1 MALSKI
7 PGVYYDETVE
17 YQSTGTGGKIP
28 VFIGVTGNSATTG
41 YAVDGTQISKFNSW
55 QEVNRTIANG
65 GIGVWTESSTNKLL
79 NVLKD
84 FFEEA
89 EVKSTTNDDNLGI
102 PYVYVIDVGAGT
114 SKDVWLTALTTA
126 KTKPDAIIEAYIGAE
141 AITDTGYTISDFIVA
156 AEASIKTESANLNI
170 RTGFTT
176 KDGATDAQ
184 LIALNPSSGGILKS
198 RIGIIEPTKFG
209 TIFAR
214 VCTTPY
220 YIEPGYLEFRSVG
233 PGTFAARTRA
243 QEIALQEAGIIFAH
257 DERVSSIIATRINL
271 SVSTAFA
278 LSERPSDAVFHARF
292 NADNLLRRVF
302 EAVFYQVK
310 ANESNTKIVTNQTRV
325 DAVIDEEVEAERMI
339 AYDATTGDG
348 TKLELI
354 ESTEEAYDME
364 LEGQIQPINATG
376 PILVRAKIKN
386 PKIVS
391 S

>member
-17 YQSTGTGGKIP
+17 YQTTGSGGKIP

-41 YAVDGTQISKFNSW
+41 YAVDGTQINKFAKW
-55 QEVNRTIANG
+55 EDVNRTIANG
-65 GIGVWTESSTNKLL
+65 GIGVWTEGTTNTLL
-79 NVLKD
+79 DVIKD

-89 EVKSTTNDDNLGI
+89 EIKSTDDLGI
-102 PYVYVIDVGAGT
+102 PYIYVIDVGAGT

-126 KTKPDAIIEAYIGAE
+126 KTKPDAIIEAYVGAE
-141 AITDTGYTISDFIVA
+141 AITDTGYTLPNFIAA

-176 KDGATDAQ
+176 KFGATDAQ
-184 LIALNPSSGGILKS
+184 LIALNPNPGGILKS

-214 VCTTPY
+214 ICTTPY
-220 YIEPGYLEFRSVG
+220 WLEPGYLEFRSINS
-233 PGTFAARTRA
+233 GTFAARTRA
-243 QEIALQEAGIIFAH
+243 EELALQEAGIIFGH
-257 DERVSSIIATRINL
+257 DEIVSSLNVCRINL

-278 LSERPSDAVFHARF
+278 LDPRPSDAVFHARF

-325 DAVIDEEVEAERMI
+325 DTVIDEEVEAERMI
-339 AYDATTGDG
+339 AYDQTTGDG
-348 TKLELI
+348 TRLILE

-364 LEGQIQPINATG
+364 LVGQIQPINATG

-386 PKIVS
+386 PKIVATS
-391 S
+391 